1 MAGGNVITG
10 DRKLIIF
17 QDFVVE
23 RGDTKIT
30 ELMPESADSFVRQT
44 MLSEFGGVTLISEG
58 GTVRLVQ
65 PEKKQSRFRKWFK
78 GLFEEPKPPQKVLTV
93 QEFFASVK
101 NSVQELDV
109 VAERADQYAAA
120 IRQARETGQKALME
134 QLEAGLLTVRTEAQ
148 LVAAGQLKFVSE
160 ESIVQFYM
168 ESERGLRLDW
178 LANFTRPL
186 PLDVTTKKLA
196 ADAHGIF
203 DNYIVLHFDP
213 DEKSFSQT
221 VAEKK
226 AEEEARRKAWEEKK
240 KDPILF
246 GVVRGSRKLY
256 FVADWVD
263 EVCDLTLDAI
273 AEKLGQRAVQ
283 ELA

>member
-1 MAGGNVITG
+1 MITG
-10 DRKLIIF
+10 DRKLVIF
-17 QDFVVE
+17 QDFVIE

-30 ELMPESADSFVRQT
+30 ELMPEPAESFVRQT
-44 MLSEFGGVTLISEG
+44 ILSEFGGVTLISEG
-58 GTVRLVQ
+58 GTVRLVH
-65 PEKKQSRFRKWFK
+65 PEPKTSRFKKWLRS
-78 GLFEEPKPPQKVLTV
+78 LFEEPKPPQKVLTV

-120 IRQARETGQKALME
+120 IREARQTGQKALVE
-134 QLEAGLLTVRTEAQ
+134 KLEAGLLTVRTEAQ
-148 LVAAGQLKFVSE
+148 LVAAGHPKFVSE
-160 ESIVQFYM
+160 ESIVQFYL

-186 PLDVTTKKLA
+186 PLEVSVKKRA

-203 DNYIVLHFDP
+203 DNYVVLHFDP
-213 DEKSFSQT
+213 DEKSYSQT
-221 VAEKK
+221 LAEKT
-226 AEEEARRKAWEEKK
+226 AAEEARRKALAEKK

-256 FVADWVD
+256 FVADWID

-283 ELA
+283 ELT